1 MATMKTSYQEREMFR
16 VVHPL
21 DDEPEIKRS
30 TEDLEPL
37 QMTRSVKVSL
47 LALRAYLI
55 AMTLMLAYQA
65 LDLAGLRRWLH

>member
-1 MATMKTSYQEREMFR
+1 MATMKTSYQESETFR

-21 DDEPEIKRS
+21 DDEPETKRS

-37 QMTRSVKVSL
+37 QMTRSVKASL

-55 AMTLMLAYQA
+55 AMTLMLAYHA
-65 LDLAGLRRWLH
+65 LDLAGLHRWLH